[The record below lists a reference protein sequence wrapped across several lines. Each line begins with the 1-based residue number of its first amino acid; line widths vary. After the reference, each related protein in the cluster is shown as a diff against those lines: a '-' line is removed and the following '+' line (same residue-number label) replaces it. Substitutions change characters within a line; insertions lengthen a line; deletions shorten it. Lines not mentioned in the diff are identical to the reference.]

1 MDIDLLRVIAD
12 WTGWAPI
19 AIVLFVVVFGVI
31 FVYSREVSNKDETIR
46 RLSIE
51 LENSKQYTPSLLI
64 QNLGQHV
71 KEYEQEIGR
80 LNERLRILNDEV
92 ETETRKKSV
101 EKVTKKAETQFNK
114 QVERTLHRF
123 NIPSRNEITTLSAK
137 ITRLSKKVEE
147 LNKAAA

>member
-1 MDIDLLRVIAD
+1 MLA
-12 WTGWAPI
+12 
-19 AIVLFVVVFGVI
+19 
-31 FVYSREVSNKDETIR
+31 EKETIVVEETQEPNVILTNVR
-46 RLSIE
+46 KLFWVGLGAVMMVQEEAWKLVDKLAERGEETSKDGRHQIE
-51 LENSKQYTPSLLI
+51 KF
-64 QNLGQHV
+64 V
-71 KEYEQEIGR
+71 
-80 LNERLRILNDEV
+80 
-92 ETETRKKSV
+92 ETRKKSV